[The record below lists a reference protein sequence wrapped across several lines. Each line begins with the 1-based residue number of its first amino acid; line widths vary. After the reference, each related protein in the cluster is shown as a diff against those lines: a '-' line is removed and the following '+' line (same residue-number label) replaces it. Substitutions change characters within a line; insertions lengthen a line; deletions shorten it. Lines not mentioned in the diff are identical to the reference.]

1 MMVRDGAGR
10 DARGWGLMGAEG
22 APSPAVQAARTTGS
36 MDLVDAAYTR
46 RFHWSTIVI
55 CYLCGACRS
64 RVGGRPLG
72 AGVGAER
79 LAGAGAWEGRR
90 QQGVVSVGALEPWRR
105 MRRRG
110 LCLETPKLSISLL
123 PSNRKPCL

>member
-10 DARGWGLMGAEG
+10 DARGWGLTGAEG
-22 APSPAVQAARTTGS
+22 APSPAVQALPAGCQNDWERGPGGCRLHTQVSLEHNCNLLPVWGT
-36 MDLVDAAYTR
+36 
-46 RFHWSTIVI
+46 
-55 CYLCGACRS
+55 RS

-90 QQGVVSVGALEPWRR
+90 QQGAVSVGALEPWRR
-105 MRRRG
+105 MRGRG
-110 LCLETPKLSISLL
+110 LCLETPKLSISL
-123 PSNRKPCL
+123 